1 MTTVIYDAENAVF
14 QFPLRDVTE
23 RLNYYSSKHNVE
35 NAADLS
41 YFLSFSLD
49 DPIRVPEEK
58 TCFGFTA
65 MDLISEGKGI
75 VICKFHGIP
84 LFMLKN

>member
-1 MTTVIYDAENAVF
+1 MTTVIYETENATF
-14 QFPLRDVTE
+14 QFPLPDATE
-23 RLNYYSSKHNVE
+23 RLNYYSSKYK
-35 NAADLS
+35 ADEASDLIH
-41 YFLSFSLD
+41 FLSFSLD

-58 TCFGFTA
+58 TYFGFTA